1 MNEIREWLNSGKN
14 YNAGVKLYNKYGDD
28 PEMKDLFR
36 EFRTPFKE
44 KKLLELLKGLID
56 ATGIQ
61 KKAEE
66 EKQQTLKK
74 EAAARQGWPITMD
87 LSLSELHK
95 IWKPLYDEF
104 RSLVSRLYDTAL
116 AGKADP
122 YRQIEAGNMAH
133 RILDLRDEIADIYS
147 RRDHYLDHGKFPGEK
162 QSFKPI
168 TGGPEKI
175 AERRLTVRRYLT
187 RLKNELAKPGKPN
200 IRMKQ
205 EQQWKQYSEEMRWI
219 NQQLKR
225 PEDEGIPT
233 RNSEA
238 IRSEG
243 TD

>member
-1 MNEIREWLNSGKN
+1 MVEITEWFNSGRN

-28 PEMKDLFR
+28 PDMKDLFR

-44 KKLLELLKGLID
+44 KKLVELLRALLDSSG
-56 ATGIQ
+56 TQ
-61 KKAEE
+61 KKAET
-66 EKQQTLKK
+66 EKQETLKK
-74 EAAARQGWPITMD
+74 EAAERHGWPIKMD
-87 LSLSELHK
+87 PQLTELHK

-104 RSLVSRLYDTAL
+104 RSLVSRLYDTAV

-133 RILDLRDEIADIYS
+133 RILDLRDDIADIYS
-147 RRDHYLDHGKFPGEK
+147 RRDHYQQHGQFPGEK
-162 QSFKPI
+162 KSFKPI

-200 IRMKQ
+200 IRIKQ
-205 EQQWKQYSEEMRWI
+205 EQQWKKYSDEMRWI

-225 PEDEGIPT
+225 PENEGIPA

-238 IRSEG
+238 IRGEG